1 MIRRFSLQALASALA
16 GAGLGLFVWMG
27 ISVALLQA
35 NSGNLVALRSLQH
48 TGLVIAG
55 LLTLASL
62 VNLRACPTASGIKWR
77 QITAGALVLT
87 LSSAVAVLILLSLWT
102 PTPGWTALC
111 AALLSIGAIATTL
124 GLGMCATTSSHA
136 NWQRQMVA
144 PGFLAYALL
153 AGATV
158 LFALIAL
165 KWPGQ
170 GLLSMPAVSLVTLA
184 VMVAAT
190 KVLYWSENGSLR
202 AGVQGLAD
210 NLALPLR
217 VVILALLA
225 VIPALL
231 TLALVLW
238 PGFFPRTG
246 WSLVALSI
254 LAGGYLERQLLAAE
268 AATPRDPP
276 KQTPAAKQK
285 SGKTEQ

>member
-1 MIRRFSLQALASALA
+1 MIRRFSLPALASALA
-16 GAGLGLFVWMG
+16 GAGLGLLVWMG
-27 ISVALLQA
+27 ISVTLLQA
-35 NSGNLVALRSLQH
+35 GSGNLVALRSMQH
-48 TGLVIAG
+48 TGLVVAG

-62 VNLRACPTASGIKWR
+62 VSLRACPTASGIKWR
-77 QITAGALVLT
+77 QIIAGALVLT
-87 LSSAVAVLILLSLWT
+87 LASAIAVLILLSLRT
-102 PTPGWTALC
+102 PAPGWTALC

-124 GLGMCATTSSHA
+124 GLGMCATSNSHV

-144 PGFLAYALL
+144 PAFLAYALL
-153 AGATV
+153 AGATL
-158 LFALIAL
+158 LFALIAV

-170 GLLSMPAVSLVTLA
+170 GLLSMPSVSLVTLA

-210 NLALPLR
+210 HLAFPLR
-217 VVILALLA
+217 VAILALLA
-225 VIPALL
+225 VVPALL
-231 TLALVLW
+231 ALALVLW

-268 AATPRDPP
+268 AVTPRDAP
-276 KQTPAAKQK
+276 KQKPAVKEK
-285 SGKTEQ
+285 PDKTEQ

>member
-27 ISVALLQA
+27 ISVTLLQA
-35 NSGNLVALRSLQH
+35 SSGNLMALRSLQH
-48 TGLVIAG
+48 TGLVVAG

-62 VNLRACPTASGIKWR
+62 ISLRACPTASGIKWR

-87 LSSAVAVLILLSLWT
+87 LASAIAVLILLSLKT

-111 AALLSIGAIATTL
+111 AALLSLGAIATTL
-124 GLGMCATTSSHA
+124 ALGMCATTNGHA

-153 AGATV
+153 AGATL
-158 LFALIAL
+158 LFALIAM

-170 GLLSMPAVSLVTLA
+170 GLLSMPAVSLATLA
-184 VMVAAT
+184 VMAAAT
-190 KVLYWSENGSLR
+190 KVLYWSENGGLR
-202 AGVQGLAD
+202 TGVEGLAD

-217 VVILALLA
+217 VAILALLT
-225 VIPALL
+225 VIPLLL

-268 AATPRDPP
+268 AVTPREAHKQKATPKEKP
-276 KQTPAAKQK
+276 
-285 SGKTEQ
+285 GKPEQ

>member
-1 MIRRFSLQALASALA
+1 MPILKSSKALVYDLINAANPQLPFPLTADNCRLEKIKAVTPSEANGFRNTQVRVRGVQGEGFQDQFTLYYDRMALDKVIRPVAAGTSAGSMFVTYTSRTFHQALPVITLSY
-16 GAGLGLFVWMG
+16 GVELGTWD
-27 ISVALLQA
+27 
-35 NSGNLVALRSLQH
+35 
-48 TGLVIAG
+48 IAD
-55 LLTLASL
+55 ASL
-62 VNLRACPTASGIKWR
+62 PSPEVPN
-77 QITAGALVLT
+77 
-87 LSSAVAVLILLSLWT
+87 
-102 PTPGWTALC
+102 
-111 AALLSIGAIATTL
+111 
-124 GLGMCATTSSHA
+124 
-136 NWQRQMVA
+136 
-144 PGFLAYALL
+144 
-153 AGATV
+153 
-158 LFALIAL
+158 
-165 KWPGQ
+165 
-170 GLLSMPAVSLVTLA
+170 AVSLVTLA